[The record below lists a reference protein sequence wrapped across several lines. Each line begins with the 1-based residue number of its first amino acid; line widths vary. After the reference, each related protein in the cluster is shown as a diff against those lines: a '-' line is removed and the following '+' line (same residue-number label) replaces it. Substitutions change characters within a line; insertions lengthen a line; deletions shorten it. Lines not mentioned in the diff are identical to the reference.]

1 MQEPRHP
8 RRRRALRLAI
18 SGALLAPVSLT
29 SACSEPEPAHTNPG
43 PVEGEAEGSGESGE
57 QPTVNPGPEDELEE
71 EPHVNTGPE
80 DEPHVNPGPED
91 DLDEE
96 EEPHVNPGPE
106 DDMDEPVAPEEKI
119 PQPTANPGPDREP
132 VDEPAP
138 DEEDD

>member
-91 DLDEE
+91 DLEE
-96 EEPHVNPGPE
+96 
-106 DDMDEPVAPEEKI
+106 DEPVAPDEDV
-119 PQPTANPGPDREP
+119 PPPTANPGPDRDP
-132 VDEPAP
+132 T
-138 DEEDD
+138 DDDDQ